1 MAWRHTSSVL
11 RYPLTIFAE
20 GTDYLQID
28 VQKYTSIRK
37 KVVTKNYK
45 MVQTNTGPLIDPKK
59 AFKQGEK
66 KVFTGEST
74 TSYENKS
81 FASNPKSKFR
91 KNSYRQSEATI
102 LLPMPSNIQDGNAVS
117 YAEDQLNSISAA
129 AVGGLS
135 NLVKDVGE
143 GTANNEDLTKRFTD
157 AATAAGMDIDI
168 ATKLAT
174 KYFAGQAVNVF
185 GGNVTVNQLLARQ
198 SGQIFNP
205 NMELLFSGPTLRSFR
220 FSFKMTP
227 RNEEEANQI
236 QTIIR
241 TFKKNMAPK
250 TGDSAAFLET
260 PNVFELTYR
269 KGSST
274 HPFLHKFKQC
284 FLENIGVNYT
294 AEGTYATYGDGT
306 PTSMVMDLSFKEL
319 EPIYDIDYDDDGK
332 GVGY

>member
-1 MAWRHTSSVL
+1 MLHWSL
-11 RYPLTIFAE
+11 R
-20 GTDYLQID
+20 
-28 VQKYTSIRK
+28 
-37 KVVTKNYK
+37 
-45 MVQTNTGPLIDPKK
+45 K
-59 AFKQGEK
+59 AARTPTAKLFGEIGRSL
-66 KVFTGEST
+66 F
-74 TSYENKS
+74 
-81 FASNPKSKFR
+81 SKI
-91 KNSYRQSEATI
+91 E
-102 LLPMPSNIQDGNAVS
+102 
-117 YAEDQLNSISAA
+117 SIS
-129 AVGGLS
+129 
-135 NLVKDVGE
+135 
-143 GTANNEDLTKRFTD
+143 
-157 AATAAGMDIDI
+157 
-168 ATKLAT
+168 
-174 KYFAGQAVNVF
+174 
-185 GGNVTVNQLLARQ
+185 GN
-198 SGQIFNP
+198 
-205 NMELLFSGPTLRSFR
+205 
-220 FSFKMTP
+220 K
-227 RNEEEANQI
+227 EEAYQI